1 MGVSNK
7 VMEALRAGILLNE
20 RVTTLID
27 KVDRMDHDIRHMND
41 RLIRLET
48 LVEVAKM
55 QQTQIDKQK
64 NLQVRNNWLTGKT
77 GRRAKRA

>member
-1 MGVSNK
+1 MGVSEK

-27 KVDRMDHDIRHMND
+27 KVSRMDQDIRHMNE

-48 LVEVAKM
+48 MIEIA
-55 QQTQIDKQK
+55 QKQ
-64 NLQVRNNWLTGKT
+64 
-77 GRRAKRA
+77 

>member
-1 MGVSNK
+1 MGVSEK

-27 KVDRMDHDIRHMND
+27 KVARMDQDMRKMND

-48 LVEVAKM
+48 MVEMARM
-55 QQTQIDKQK
+55 QKVQPQPPEIEP
-64 NLQVRNNWLTGKT
+64 
-77 GRRAKRA
+77 

>member
-1 MGVSNK
+1 MGISEK

-20 RVTTLID
+20 RVITLIE
-27 KVDRMDHDIRHMND
+27 KVNRMDQDIRHINE

-55 QQTQIDKQK
+55 QQFQSEQLKIEP
-64 NLQVRNNWLTGKT
+64 
-77 GRRAKRA
+77 

>member
-1 MGVSNK
+1 MGISEK

-27 KVDRMDHDIRHMND
+27 KVNRMDQDIRYMNE

-48 LVEVAKM
+48 LVEVANM
-55 QQTQIDKQK
+55 QQIQSEHY
-64 NLQVRNNWLTGKT
+64 
-77 GRRAKRA
+77 

>member
-1 MGVSNK
+1 VGISEK

-27 KVDRMDHDIRHMND
+27 KVNRMDQDIRHISE

-48 LVEVAKM
+48 LVEVTKM
-55 QQTQIDKQK
+55 QHDQPEQP
-64 NLQVRNNWLTGKT
+64 KT
-77 GRRAKRA
+77 ES